1 MQTYPEIVA
10 VGHLCMD
17 KLHICERMPQDN
29 TSAHILSYTQQ
40 PGGTACQAAVAAC
53 RLGATAGYLSP
64 LGDDEVGRSLYEG
77 CVEEGLD
84 MSLCRVDPGVV
95 THFTNVIVNAQ
106 RNTRT
111 FLSYHGKFAPI
122 NFGEAERD
130 YISHA
135 KILHLDNTR
144 NDNALAAARIAK
156 EHHVLVSLDG
166 SSTDPDIRRN
176 WELAELADVVI
187 AGEKFPWKLT
197 GIEDRRAAMLEVGK
211 RLHAK
216 IFLMTVGGS
225 GCILYSNGTLIDYPA
240 YKIAPVDT
248 TGAGDAFH
256 GAFLFGLLHG
266 FDLDYNIRFSSAVGA
281 LSCMAVGG
289 RAGLPDHAQTLR
301 FMQEH
306 PFG

>member
-17 KLHICERMPQDN
+17 KLHICERMPQEN

-130 YISHA
+130 YI
-135 KILHLDNTR
+135 
-144 NDNALAAARIAK
+144 
-156 EHHVLVSLDG
+156 
-166 SSTDPDIRRN
+166 
-176 WELAELADVVI
+176 
-187 AGEKFPWKLT
+187 
-197 GIEDRRAAMLEVGK
+197 
-211 RLHAK
+211 
-216 IFLMTVGGS
+216 
-225 GCILYSNGTLIDYPA
+225 CILTIQEMTMPWRLPGSQKNITFLYRSTALPPTRIY
-240 YKIAPVDT
+240 
-248 TGAGDAFH
+248 AGI
-256 GAFLFGLLHG
+256 GNWL
-266 FDLDYNIRFSSAVGA
+266 NW
-281 LSCMAVGG
+281 
-289 RAGLPDHAQTLR
+289 QTL
-301 FMQEH
+301 
-306 PFG
+306 